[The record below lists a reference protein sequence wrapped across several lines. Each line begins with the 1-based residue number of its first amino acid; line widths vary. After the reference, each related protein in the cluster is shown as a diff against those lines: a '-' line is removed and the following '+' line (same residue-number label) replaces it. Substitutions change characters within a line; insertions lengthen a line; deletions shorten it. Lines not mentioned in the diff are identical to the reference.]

1 MKSTLVREQAKAAPG
16 RTGRRA
22 MQPAG
27 YRAFIPAALPYD
39 PPLRYSPE
47 LLALLS
53 EADQELARL
62 DAATEFLPNPDL
74 FVRMYVRKEAVLSSQ
89 IEGTQASLVDVLEH
103 EARAARAGAKP
114 VTEVV
119 NYVRAMNLG
128 LERLGTLPLSLRLLR
143 EIHAELLRSARG
155 SERTP
160 GEFRRSQ
167 NWIGPER
174 CTLAEARYVP
184 PPPDVANAAMGDLE
198 RFLHDDSPL
207 PILVRAALVHAQF
220 ETIHPFLD
228 GNGRVGR
235 LLITFQLCAK
245 GVLRR
250 PMLYLSYDFKRRRQE
265 YYDRL
270 QAVRDTGDVEGWVWF
285 FLEAVRD
292 VAREGTDTARRI
304 QRLREEHR
312 ALVSRRFKSSTTGIQ
327 LLDRLFERPM
337 VTVPLV
343 QELLGRSYPAANDLV
358 ASFVDLG
365 LLREITGGARHRVFQ
380 YEPYVAI
387 FGELKP

>member
-1 MKSTLVREQAKAAPG
+1 MEDATRSG
-16 RTGRRA
+16 RTGRYVT
-22 MQPAG
+22 QPAG
-27 YRAFIPAALPYD
+27 YRAFIPVVLPYD
-39 PPLRYSPE
+39 PPLRYDAG
-47 LLALLS
+47 LLAILS
-53 EADQELARL
+53 EADQALARL

-89 IEGTQASLVDVLEH
+89 IEGTQASLLDVLEH
-103 EARAARAGAKP
+103 EARAARAGGGPA
-114 VTEVV
+114 VEVV

-128 LERLGTLPLSLRLLR
+128 LDRLASLPLSLRLLR
-143 EIHAELLRSARG
+143 EIHAELLRDTRG

-160 GEFRRSQ
+160 GEFRRTQ
-167 NWIGPER
+167 NWIGPPG
-174 CTLAEARYVP
+174 CTLANARFVP
-184 PPPDVANAAMGDLE
+184 PPPGEAAAAMSDLE
-198 RFLHDDSPL
+198 RFLHDESPM
-207 PILVRAALVHAQF
+207 PILVRAALVHVQF

-235 LLITFQLCAK
+235 LLITFLLCAK

-250 PMLYLSYDFKRRRQE
+250 PMLYLSYDFRRRRQE

-270 QAVRDTGDVEGWVWF
+270 QAVRDRGEVEAWVRF
-285 FLEAVRD
+285 FLEGVRD

-312 ALVSRRFKSSTTGIQ
+312 ALVTSRLKSSTAGIQ

-337 VTVPLV
+337 ITVQLV
-343 QELLGRSYPAANDLV
+343 QHLLGRTYPFANRLV
-358 ASFVDLG
+358 ADFVKLG
-365 LLREITGGARHRVFQ
+365 ILREITGGARNRVFE
-380 YEPYVAI
+380 YEPYVAL